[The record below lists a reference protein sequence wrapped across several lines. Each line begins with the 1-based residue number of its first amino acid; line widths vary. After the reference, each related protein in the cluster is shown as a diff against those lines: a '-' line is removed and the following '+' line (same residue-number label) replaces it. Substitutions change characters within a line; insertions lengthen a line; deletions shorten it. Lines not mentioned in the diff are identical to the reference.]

1 MVSLSILLV
10 YYISYQITLTVF
22 TQNNLFCGIYSNLFF
37 RVDNVDQASQAKA
50 EIEQKQRNE
59 AEVRK
64 ENNEVWIPRVN
75 KINNIYFK

>member
-1 MVSLSILLV
+1 MKVSLQFYISSYICFSFN
-10 YYISYQITLTVF
+10 YYIVINVF
-22 TQNNLFCGIYSNLFF
+22 IYLC

-64 ENNEVWIPRVN
+64 DHNDVWIPRVIKRKYN
-75 KINNIYFK
+75 MYFK

>member
-1 MVSLSILLV
+1 L
-10 YYISYQITLTVF
+10 
-22 TQNNLFCGIYSNLFF
+22 YSNLFF

-64 ENNEVWIPRVN
+64 ESNEVWIPRVN

>member
-1 MVSLSILLV
+1 MIVVLYLIKLKNL
-10 YYISYQITLTVF
+10 
-22 TQNNLFCGIYSNLFF
+22 NNIYSNLFF

-64 ENNEVWIPRVN
+64 ESNEVWIPRVN